1 MSGHEEKVNAVA
13 IMPDGCRAISASDDK
28 TLRVWDLSS
37 GIERLTLRTDPSIS
51 RGIKN
56 VAILLGG
63 RRVVSTDY
71 FPGIQ
76 GFISLAEFH
85 LTIWDTESGVQLHVE
100 KFYTA
105 PVTVLAVTPDGNRVL
120 FARDGTLFELDC
132 LDMKWSCKRLCVLG
146 RINAMSLIANG
157 RYAVCASEDNT
168 VKVQDMESG
177 GNIGT
182 LRGHTSEVS
191 TVAVATDNRR
201 VVSGSSDNTLKVWDL
216 ETGSV
221 TAVFFLDVAVTSV
234 AVSPDGRSIIAGDSG
249 GQVHCLRVVLPGDPV

>member
-1 MSGHEEKVNAVA
+1 
-13 IMPDGCRAISASDDK
+13 
-28 TLRVWDLSS
+28 
-37 GIERLTLRTDPSIS
+37 
-51 RGIKN
+51 
-56 VAILLGG
+56 
-63 RRVVSTDY
+63 
-71 FPGIQ
+71 
-76 GFISLAEFH
+76 
-85 LTIWDTESGVQLHVE
+85 
-100 KFYTA
+100 
-105 PVTVLAVTPDGNRVL
+105 
-120 FARDGTLFELDC
+120 
-132 LDMKWSCKRLCVLG
+132 
-146 RINAMSLIANG
+146 MSLIANG